1 MAAAAAATAESAAA
15 TATGEVASD
24 VESFYRWIANVVSG
38 REVPIVL
45 LNDHPQTLRPCR
57 SFIRDVARTLLIVTF
72 AMQVVLFQG
81 YYQSAEEN
89 AARHWS
95 TRQFFWALPDALT
108 LMVFLIMLLAP
119 RIYLPL
125 YLVLFEY
132 IWHCAPVHLFT
143 PLGDNGTR
151 QWYGAT
157 GGASYVPQ
165 YAGWVIYVL
174 ASLVPR
180 LGWMLFFT
188 TPNSFGSIIP
198 EGYLVFTFIMDVS
211 MHLGYLY
218 DIGDT
223 TRGDPFEVIYVL
235 LNATKKS
242 VLEILDLEA
251 IMNSMGSL
259 QGTMG
264 NETYFL
270 WSFLVMGAVT
280 VHLVLTT
287 LEVYYRRRGLWN
299 LTSLRTLVTSTDAE
313 QNRYG
318 RCSTLFLVVYLLLS
332 LVADMV
338 IFSVRLLIAFDMN
351 GIISPFIYKNLY
363 YIIVNLCY
371 MHSLFVLLVQAEEL
385 KAGWIA

>member
-1 MAAAAAATAESAAA
+1 MWVWVCVCVHVCVCVYVHAC
-15 TATGEVASD
+15 V
-24 VESFYRWIANVVSG
+24 YMWVSVG
-38 REVPIVL
+38 W
-45 LNDHPQTLRPCR
+45 
-57 SFIRDVARTLLIVTF
+57 
-72 AMQVVLFQG
+72 LF
-81 YYQSAEEN
+81 
-89 AARHWS
+89 
-95 TRQFFWALPDALT
+95 L
-108 LMVFLIMLLAP
+108 
-119 RIYLPL
+119 
-125 YLVLFEY
+125 
-132 IWHCAPVHLFT
+132 CA
-143 PLGDNGTR
+143 
-151 QWYGAT
+151 Q
-157 GGASYVPQ
+157 
-165 YAGWVIYVL
+165 
-174 ASLVPR
+174 
-180 LGWMLFFT
+180 
-188 TPNSFGSIIP
+188 
-198 EGYLVFTFIMDVS
+198 
-211 MHLGYLY
+211 
-218 DIGDT
+218 
-223 TRGDPFEVIYVL
+223 
-235 LNATKKS
+235 
-242 VLEILDLEA
+242 
-251 IMNSMGSL
+251 L

-385 KAGWIA
+385 KAGWIAPAASVSSVRSLSSARTTPDALDGSSVPATGLFLVGASAGTTRREFVTSSATSAPSPVAPAAHRERLFREFELNE